1 MKKLTLLVPII
12 ILAACATLNP
22 KADPFV
28 VRVEQTQSVASAT
41 FDAVLRLDN
50 TDRSFW
56 MSNAPAFHRFC
67 EWGRTPMAHI
77 SGIRPRFVVMQL
89 NVDDLKTAYK
99 NEKSAGNSN
108 KLFLSLSVLKD
119 ALNQANSWSN
129 VITAPIH

>member
-1 MKKLTLLVPII
+1 
-12 ILAACATLNP
+12 
-22 KADPFV
+22 
-28 VRVEQTQSVASAT
+28 
-41 FDAVLRLDN
+41 
-50 TDRSFW
+50 
-56 MSNAPAFHRFC
+56 
-67 EWGRTPMAHI
+67 MAHI